1 MISLWMPCDEQ
12 NTAAIWSIL
21 FHDCWYLSLWWQ
33 LFFSLYL
40 FFSVGCLGY
49 NVLVCDLLEMMMKI
63 IWSVFLTKPWL
74 RPITNFW
81 FHRFPLLH
89 VEWSLSQISSACVIS
104 YYFALSIYCFMLVS
118 FFQFVLSCDELWVF
132 FNTCQTSVILRNRG
146 EEKISFWAQNI
157 FYPERKQCHF
167 EEFLQ

>member
-12 NTAAIWSIL
+12 NTATIWSIL

-49 NVLVCDLLEMMMKI
+49 NVLVCDLLEMMKI

-74 RPITNFW
+74 RPIANFW

-104 YYFALSIYCFMLVS
+104 YYFALSVYCFMLVS
-118 FFQFVLSCDELWVF
+118 FFQFVLSCDELWF
-132 FNTCQTSVILRNRG
+132 FFITCQTSEILRNRG
-146 EEKISFWAQNI
+146 EEKISF
-157 FYPERKQCHF
+157 
-167 EEFLQ
+167 